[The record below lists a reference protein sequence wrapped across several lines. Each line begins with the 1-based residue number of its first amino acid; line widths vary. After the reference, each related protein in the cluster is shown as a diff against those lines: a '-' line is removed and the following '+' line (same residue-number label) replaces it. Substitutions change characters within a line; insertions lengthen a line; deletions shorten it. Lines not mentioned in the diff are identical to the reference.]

1 MHRLLF
7 NIMIYEMREIAMFKT
22 VKRFVIIMLT
32 VVIQISGI
40 IVNTTIKTCAAPPV
54 GEFISTLCETNILM
68 NAYGKPCWPND
79 QHDIELD
86 KVIKTLCVN
95 PEGIDTLIREIHA
108 EVKKVLKSFYSF
120 NPQKKKSI
128 KDNVISFGL
137 TYVNSNDVDDIFKEI
152 MGGQVMAIDIR
163 YEDIPLSYGAKIM
176 TALIKKIIKPKEEKS
191 KMHFMFQPEPE
202 RKEPDKKQVQLA
214 LYRAGMVALN
224 LGIAP
229 EETKE
234 WFGEDL
240 SAYMTLLGIRT
251 ISAIKA
257 KSEFEAKSGLK
268 TENECRTEDEFKA
281 PSVKKAIKSV
291 DTE

>member
-22 VKRFVIIMLT
+22 MKRFVIIMLT

-54 GEFISTLCETNILM
+54 DEFISTLCETNILM

-108 EVKKVLKSFYSF
+108 EVKKVLTSFYSF

>member
-1 MHRLLF
+1 MYRLLF
-7 NIMIYEMREIAMFKT
+7 NIMIYEMREIAMLKSM
-22 VKRFVIIMLT
+22 KRFVIVILT
-32 VVIQISGI
+32 VIIQVSGI
-40 IVNTTIKTCAAPPV
+40 VVDTTIKTCAVPPV
-54 GEFISTLCETNILM
+54 DEFISTLCETNILM
-68 NAYGKPCWPND
+68 NAYGMPCWPND

-86 KVIKTLCVN
+86 KVIKALREN
-95 PEGIDTLIREIHA
+95 PEGIDTLVREIHT
-108 EVKKVLKSFYSF
+108 EVKNVLKSFYSF
-120 NPQKKKSI
+120 SPQKKKSI

-176 TALIKKIIKPKEEKS
+176 TALIEKIIKPKEEKS
-191 KMHFMFQPEPE
+191 KMRFMFQPEPE

-229 EETKE
+229 EETKK

-257 KSEFEAKSGLK
+257 KGEFETKSGLK
-268 TENECRTEDEFKA
+268 TKNECRTEDEFKA
-281 PSVKKAIKSV
+281 PSIKKVIKSV

>member
-22 VKRFVIIMLT
+22 MKRFVIIMLT

-40 IVNTTIKTCAAPPV
+40 IVDTTIKTCATPPV
-54 GEFISTLCETNILM
+54 DEFISTLCETNILM

-86 KVIKTLCVN
+86 KVIKTLRAN
-95 PEGIDTLIREIHA
+95 PEGIDTLIREIHT

-128 KDNVISFGL
+128 KDSVISFGL

-268 TENECRTEDEFKA
+268 TKDECRTEDEFKA

>member
-22 VKRFVIIMLT
+22 MKRFVIIMLT

-54 GEFISTLCETNILM
+54 DEFISTLCETNILM

>member
-1 MHRLLF
+1 MLKS
-7 NIMIYEMREIAMFKT
+7 M
-22 VKRFVIIMLT
+22 KRFVIVILA
-32 VVIQISGI
+32 VIIQISGI
-40 IVNTTIKTCAAPPV
+40 IVDTTIKTCAAPPV
-54 GEFISTLCETNILM
+54 DEFISTLCETNILM
-68 NAYGKPCWPND
+68 NACGMPCWPND
-79 QHDIELD
+79 QHDIELG
-86 KVIKTLCVN
+86 KVIKALREN
-95 PEGIDTLIREIHA
+95 PEGIDTLVRKIHT
-108 EVKKVLKSFYSF
+108 EVKNVLKSFYSF
-120 NPQKKKSI
+120 NPQRKKSI

-163 YEDIPLSYGAKIM
+163 YKDIPLSYGAKIM
-176 TALIKKIIKPKEEKS
+176 TALIEKIIKPKEEKS
-191 KMHFMFQPEPE
+191 KRHFMFQPELE

-268 TENECRTEDEFKA
+268 TKDECRTEDEFKA

>member
-22 VKRFVIIMLT
+22 MKRFVIIMLT

-54 GEFISTLCETNILM
+54 DEFISTLCETNILM

-176 TALIKKIIKPKEEKS
+176 TVLIKKIIKPKEEKS
-191 KMHFMFQPEPE
+191 KMHFMFQP
-202 RKEPDKKQVQLA
+202 EPDKKQVQLA